1 MTDRFRHRPRR
12 ILAGCLA
19 AALGMVLLCTAC
31 SRQEPAQPSVTP
43 ADTAPE
49 SGTLYTAEGYISK
62 LDYPLRENMLQNAAD
77 KMQEVYQHL
86 LSGTDCK
93 VYFSVI
99 PDKNYFL
106 APRCGYPVLDH
117 ERLVQELQ
125 EKLPFA
131 VYLDIFPALTLRS
144 YYKTDLHW
152 RQEKLSPVADVLA
165 AGMGA
170 KLTDAFTTCT
180 WETPFRGA
188 YAADDTDAETL
199 YYLTSPLLESCK
211 VTSYN
216 TGTPAPALLYDTDK
230 AGGKNAYEMFLSG
243 AQAILVLENAQ
254 AATARELVIFR
265 DSFAS
270 SLAPLLA
277 SGYSRITLVDP
288 RYIRSDHLAQFLTFD
303 QQDVLFLYSATI
315 LNNSISWK

>member
-1 MTDRFRHRPRR
+1 M
-12 ILAGCLA
+12 AGCLA
-19 AALGMVLLCTAC
+19 AALGMVLFCTAC
-31 SRQEPAQPSVTP
+31 SRREPAQPSATP
-43 ADTAPE
+43 TDTAPE

-77 KMQEVYQHL
+77 KIQAVYQNL

-106 APRCGYPVLDH
+106 APRCGYPVMDH
-117 ERLVQELQ
+117 ERLVQELREQ
-125 EKLPFA
+125 LPFA

-152 RQEKLSPVADVLA
+152 RQEKLFPVADMLA
-165 AGMGA
+165 AGMGV
-170 KLTDAFTTCT
+170 KLTDTFTTCT
-180 WETPFRGA
+180 WEPPFRGT
-188 YAADDTDAETL
+188 YATEDTDAETL

-216 TGTPAPALLYDTDK
+216 TGTPAPALLYDMDK

-277 SGYSRITLVDP
+277 SGYSRVTLVDP

>member
-1 MTDRFRHRPRR
+1 M
-12 ILAGCLA
+12 
-19 AALGMVLLCTAC
+19 
-31 SRQEPAQPSVTP
+31 P
-43 ADTAPE
+43 ADTIPE
-49 SGTLYTAEGYISK
+49 SGALYRTEGYISK
-62 LDYPLRENMLQNAAD
+62 LDYPLRKNMLQNAAD
-77 KMQEVYQHL
+77 KIQTVYQSL

-165 AGMGA
+165 AGMGI
-170 KLTDAFTTCT
+170 KLTDTFTTCT
-180 WETPFRGA
+180 WETPFCGA

-211 VTSYN
+211 VTSYS
-216 TGTPAPALLYDTDK
+216 TGTPAPALLYDMNK
-230 AGGKNAYEMFLSG
+230 AEGKNAYEMFLSG
-243 AQAILVLENAQ
+243 AQAILVLENEQ
-254 AATARELVIFR
+254 ATTARELVIFR

-270 SLAPLLA
+270 SLLPLLA
-277 SGYSRITLVDP
+277 SGYSKITLVDP